1 MNIETLQEIVCQAH
15 MVGQHSQSGVDPSW
29 SEAFAY
35 WKNEVEPK
43 LTSDNSDYAKC
54 GCGSTTDIDVFC
66 ERCLENIAAI
76 ADSVEDFT
84 TTGADAGTIKCIVRD
99 LRQLSA
105 I

>member
-15 MVGQHSQSGVDPSW
+15 MVGQHNQSGVDPSW

-54 GCGSTTDIDVFC
+54 ANDILKLDLVDAVVNKHGCLV
-66 ERCLENIAAI
+66 AI
-76 ADSVEDFT
+76 LKRHFA
-84 TTGADAGTIKCIVRD
+84 
-99 LRQLSA
+99 
-105 I
+105 